1 MTSVNAMAYFYQQDG
16 FLATGSMDHK
26 LVLVVRSDLKMG
38 KGKAAAQ
45 VSSVMCVPYRGVE

>member
-1 MTSVNAMAYFYQQDG
+1 MPRAIDILSLWYVSFSLQAG
-16 FLATGSMDHK
+16 GLVGESGEHK

-45 VSSVMCVPYRGVE
+45 VGGA